1 MLRFAR
7 YLYPQPKEEK
17 KMKRNYLILSVL
29 LVVAVLV
36 TACAPTV
43 TPAPATEP
51 AAVAPAATVAPTEVP
66 AAAPTVP
73 PAPLVLKYAS
83 SANITTWDP
92 IASFSTEA
100 AYMANIYEQL
110 VRVNPPGSTEKY
122 SPLLAESWEKSAD
135 GLAWTFKLRP
145 GVKFHDGEPM
155 NAAAVVK
162 SIEAEKDHA
171 GASFIWLPLDKVE
184 AVDDMTVKFTLKYAQ
199 PLELILGSEYAA
211 YVVSPK
217 ALDAAAAN
225 KDYWTAGVDAGTGP
239 YKIESYTADKE
250 LVLTQNKDYW
260 GGWKSGQYEKVLVQ
274 FVPEATT
281 RQQMME
287 GGEVDLVTT
296 VPLDSLATLA
306 TNPDYVVSYEPSLF
320 NYTAFFNTLK
330 KPLDDVKVRQA
341 LSYAIPYDDIIKI
354 GANDLGTQ
362 SHGTVPA
369 GVFPYSADIKQ
380 YTYDLEKA
388 KALLKE
394 AGHDGGG
401 FSLKLTYA
409 SANSTEENFAPLIKD
424 SFAQIG
430 VDVTIQPMDWAQQ
443 WALAK
448 TDPTLKDAQDIFLLL
463 YWPTYSDAGGD
474 NMYSMFYGTK
484 DAPHLN
490 VTKFN
495 LSYWYDEQYNAL
507 WDSAN
512 ALSGTDTAASL
523 AKYTEAQNLM
533 VDQAP
538 AAFLFDTK
546 VAIIVPARITGFQYN
561 LNYPDVRF
569 WFYDLTPAK

>member
-1 MLRFAR
+1 
-7 YLYPQPKEEK
+7 
-17 KMKRNYLILSVL
+17 MKRNMLVLSLLMVL
-29 LVVAVLV
+29 AMFA
-36 TACAPTV
+36 TACGSAATQ
-43 TPAPATEP
+43 TPAAGTQ
-51 AAVAPAATVAPTEVP
+51 APAATATQAP
-66 AAAPTVP
+66 AAGPV
-73 PAPLVLKYAS
+73 VLKYAS

-100 AYMANIYEQL
+100 AYMANMYEQL
-110 VRVNPPGSTEKY
+110 IRVNPPGSAAQY
-122 SPLLAESWEKSAD
+122 SPLLAESWDKSAD
-135 GLAWTFKLRP
+135 GLVWTFKLRS

-162 SIEAEKDHA
+162 SIEAAKDHA

-211 YVVSPK
+211 YIVSPK

-225 KDYWTAGVDAGTGP
+225 KDYWTTGVDAGTGP
-239 YKIESYTADKE
+239 YMLESYTADKE
-250 LVLTQNKDYW
+250 IVLTQNKDYW
-260 GGWKSGQYEKVLVQ
+260 GGWKPGQYEKVLVQ
-274 FVPEATT
+274 IVPEATT
-281 RQQMME
+281 RQQMLE
-287 GGEVDLVTT
+287 GGEVDIVTS
-296 VPLDSLATLA
+296 VPADSYATLA
-306 TNPDYVVSYEPSLF
+306 TNPAYVVSYEPSLF

-330 KPLDDVKVRQA
+330 APLDNPKVRQA

-354 GANDLGTQ
+354 GATGLGTQ

-369 GVFPYSADIKQ
+369 GVFPYSADVKQ

-409 SANSTEENFAPLIKD
+409 SENSTEENFAPLIKD
-424 SFAQIG
+424 SFKQIG
-430 VDVTIQPMDWAQQ
+430 VDVTITPLEFTQQ

-448 TDPTLKDAQDIFLLL
+448 TDPTAKDAQDMFLLL

-474 NMYSMFYGTK
+474 NMYSMFYGDK
-484 DAPHLN
+484 AAPHLN

-495 LSYWYDEQYNAL
+495 LSYWYDEKYNGL
-507 WDSAN
+507 WDAAN

-523 AKYTEAQNLM
+523 AKYTEAQNYM

-546 VAIIVPARITGFQYN
+546 VAIVVPKTIEGFKYN

-569 WFYDLTPAK
+569 WFYDLNPVK

>member
-1 MLRFAR
+1 
-7 YLYPQPKEEK
+7 
-17 KMKRNYLILSVL
+17 MKRSILFTL
-29 LVVAVLV
+29 LMVVAILA
-36 TACAPTV
+36 TACAP
-43 TPAPATEP
+43 
-51 AAVAPAATVAPTEVP
+51 AATSTQAALEPP
-66 AAAPTVP
+66 AAATKAPAPTKVP
-73 PAPLVLKYAS
+73 PTEAPAAPLVLKYAS
-83 SANITTWDP
+83 SAGITTWDP

-110 VRVNPPGSTEKY
+110 VRVNPPGSEEAY
-122 SPLLAESWEKSAD
+122 SPLLAESWTKSED
-135 GLAWTFKLRP
+135 GLAWTFKLRS
-145 GVKFHDGEPM
+145 GVKFHDGEPL

-162 SIEAEKDHA
+162 SIEAAKDHA
-171 GASFIWLPLDKVE
+171 GASFIWLPLSTVE
-184 AVDDMTVKFTLKYAQ
+184 AVDDLTVKFTLAYAQ

-211 YVVSPK
+211 YIVSPK
-217 ALDAAAAN
+217 ALEAAAAN
-225 KDYWTAGVDAGTGP
+225 PDYWAAGVDGGTGP
-239 YKIESYTADKE
+239 YTIESYTADKE
-250 LVLTQNKDYW
+250 LVLTAFKEYW
-260 GGWKSGQYEKVLVQ
+260 GGWQPNQYEKVLVQ

-287 GGEVDLVTT
+287 GGETDIVTSI
-296 VPLDSLATLA
+296 PLDAIKTFEG
-306 TNPDYVVSYEPSLF
+306 NPDYVITYEPSLF
-320 NYTAFFNTLK
+320 NYTAFFNTMK
-330 KPLDDVKVRQA
+330 APLDDVKVRQA
-341 LSYAIPYDDIIKI
+341 LSYAIPYEDIIKI
-354 GANDLGTQ
+354 GANNLGTQ

-369 GVFPYSADIKQ
+369 GVFPYSEDVKQ

-394 AGHDGGG
+394 AGHEGG
-401 FSLKLTYA
+401 FALTLTYA

-443 WALAK
+443 WELAK
-448 TDPTLKDAQDIFLLL
+448 TDPAKAQDIFLLL
-463 YWPTYSDAGGD
+463 YWPTYSDAGAD
-474 NMYSMFYGTK
+474 NMWSMFYGKK

-495 LSYWYDEQYNAL
+495 LSYWYNEQYNAL
-507 WDSAN
+507 VDEAGG
-512 ALSGTDTAASL
+512 LSGTDTAASL

-546 VAIIVPARITGFQYN
+546 VTIIVPSRITGFKYN

-569 WFYDLTPAK
+569 WFYDLTPAQ

>member
-1 MLRFAR
+1 
-7 YLYPQPKEEK
+7 
-17 KMKRNYLILSVL
+17 MKRLSVLFSVLAMLSVL
-29 LVVAVLV
+29 LS
-36 TACAPTV
+36 ACGGT
-43 TPAPATEP
+43 TPAATQ
-51 AAVAPAATVAPTEVP
+51 ASVVTQAPAATEAPT
-66 AAAPTVP
+66 AAPA
-73 PAPLVLKYAS
+73 APLVLKYAS
-83 SANITTWDP
+83 SAGITTWDP

-100 AYMANIYEQL
+100 AYMANMYEQL
-110 VRVNPPGSTEKY
+110 VRVNPPGSAEQY
-122 SPLLAESWEKSAD
+122 SPLLAESWDKSAD
-135 GLAWTFKLRP
+135 GLVWTFKLRP
-145 GVKFHDGEPM
+145 NVKFHDGEPM

-162 SIEAEKDHA
+162 SIEAAKDHA

-184 AVDDMTVKFTLKYAQ
+184 AVDDLTVKFTLKYAQ

-211 YVVSPK
+211 YIVSPK

-239 YKIESYTADKE
+239 YMIESYSADKE
-250 LVLTQNKDYW
+250 LVLAQNKDYW
-260 GGWKSGQYEKVLVQ
+260 GGWKPDQYEKVLVQ

-281 RQQMME
+281 RQQMLE

-306 TNPDYVVSYEPSLF
+306 TNPDYIVSYEPSLF
-320 NYTAFFNTLK
+320 NYTAFFNTMK
-330 KPLDDVKVRQA
+330 KPLDDVKVRRA
-341 LSYAIPYDDIIKI
+341 LSYAIPYEDIIKL
-354 GANDLGTQ
+354 GANGLGTQ

-369 GVFPYSADIKQ
+369 GVFPYSADVKQ
-380 YTYDLEKA
+380 YPYDLEKA
-388 KALLKE
+388 KTLLKE

-401 FSLKLTYA
+401 FSLTLTYA
-409 SANSTEENFAPLIKD
+409 SANSTEETFAPLIKD
-424 SFAQIG
+424 SFKQIG
-430 VDVTIQPMDWAQQ
+430 VDVTIQSMDWAQQ
-443 WALAK
+443 WELAK
-448 TDPTLKDAQDIFLLL
+448 TDPAKAQDMFLLL

-474 NMYSMFYGTK
+474 NMYSMFYGAK

-490 VTKFN
+490 VTNFN
-495 LSYWYDEQYNAL
+495 LSYWYDEKYNAL
-507 WDSAN
+507 WDEAN

-546 VAIIVPARITGFQYN
+546 VAIIVPAKITGFKYN

>member
-1 MLRFAR
+1 
-7 YLYPQPKEEK
+7 
-17 KMKRNYLILSVL
+17 MKRIHLILSAL
-29 LVVAVLV
+29 LLVAVLV
-36 TACAPTV
+36 TACAPAA
-43 TPAPATEP
+43 TPTPEQ
-51 AAVAPAATVAPTEVP
+51 PAATAVPPTEVP
-66 AAAPTVP
+66 PT

-83 SANITTWDP
+83 SAGITTWDP

-110 VRVNPPGSTEKY
+110 VRVNPPGSAEPY
-122 SPLLAESWEKSAD
+122 SPLLAESWTKSDD
-135 GLAWTFKLRP
+135 GLVWTFKLRS
-145 GVKFHDGEPM
+145 GVKFHDGEPL

-162 SIEAEKDHA
+162 SIEAAKANA
-171 GASFIWLPLDKVE
+171 GASFIWLPLSKVE
-184 AVDDMTVKFTLKYAQ
+184 AVDDMNVKFTLSYAQ

-211 YVVSPK
+211 YIVSPK

-225 KDYWTAGVDAGTGP
+225 KDYWAAGVDGGTGP
-239 YKIESYTADKE
+239 YTIESYTADKE
-250 LVLTQNKDYW
+250 LVLTAFKDYW
-260 GGWKSGQYEKVLVQ
+260 GGWKDNQYQKVLVQ

-287 GGEVDLVTT
+287 SGDADIVTT
-296 VPLDSLATLA
+296 IPLDSLKTFEG
-306 TNPDYVVSYEPSLF
+306 NPDYQVSYEPALF
-320 NYTAFFNTLK
+320 NYTAFFNTMK
-330 KPLDDVKVRQA
+330 PPLDDVKVRQA

-354 GANDLGTQ
+354 GASGLGTQ

-369 GVFPYSADIKQ
+369 GVFPYSADVKQ

-394 AGHDGGG
+394 AGHEGGG
-401 FSLKLTYA
+401 FALTLTYA
-409 SANSTEENFAPLIKD
+409 SSNATEENFAPLIKD

-430 VDVTIQPMDWAQQ
+430 VDVTIQPMEWAQQ

-448 TDPTLKDAQDIFLLL
+448 TDPAKAQDIFLLL

-474 NMYSMFYGTK
+474 NMYSMFYGAK

-495 LSYWYDEQYNAL
+495 LSYWYNEDYNKL
-507 WDSAN
+507 WDEAN

-546 VAIIVPARITGFQYN
+546 AAIIVPTRIAGYKYN

-569 WFYDLTPAK
+569 WFYQLTPAQ

>member
-1 MLRFAR
+1 M
-7 YLYPQPKEEK
+7 K
-17 KMKRNYLILSVL
+17 KSLFILSL
-29 LVVAVLV
+29 LVVLALFAA
-36 TACAPTV
+36 ACGSPATQA
-43 TPAPATEP
+43 PAPATQ
-51 AAVAPAATVAPTEVP
+51 APAATDAPTAVP
-66 AAAPTVP
+66 A
-73 PAPLVLKYAS
+73 APLVLKYAS
-83 SANITTWDP
+83 SAGITTWDP

-100 AYMANIYEQL
+100 AYMANLYEQL
-110 VRVNPPGSTEKY
+110 VRVNPPGSAEQY

-135 GLAWTFKLRP
+135 GLVWTFKLRA

-162 SIEAEKDHA
+162 SIQAAADHG

-184 AVDDMTVKFTLKYAQ
+184 AVDDMTVKFTLKWAQ

-211 YVVSPK
+211 YIVSPK

-225 KDYWTAGVDAGTGP
+225 KDYWTAGVDGGTGP
-239 YKIESYTADKE
+239 YMIESYTADKE
-250 LVLTQNKDYW
+250 LVLAQNTDYW
-260 GGWKSGQYEKVLVQ
+260 GGWKTGQYEKVLVQ

-281 RQQMME
+281 RQQMLE
-287 GGEVDLVTT
+287 GGEVDLVTS

-306 TNPDYVVSYEPSLF
+306 TNPDYVVTYEPSLF
-320 NYTAFFNTLK
+320 NYTAFFNTMK
-330 KPLDDVKVRQA
+330 APLDNVKVRQA
-341 LSYAIPYDDIIKI
+341 LSYAIPYGDIIKI
-354 GANDLGTQ
+354 GANGLGTP

-369 GVFPYSADIKQ
+369 GVFPYSADVKQ

-388 KALLKE
+388 KTLLKE
-394 AGHDGGG
+394 AGHEGGG
-401 FSLKLTYA
+401 FSLTLTYA
-409 SANSTEENFAPLIKD
+409 SANSTEETFAPLIKD
-424 SFAQIG
+424 SFKQIG

-443 WALAK
+443 WTLAK
-448 TDPTLKDAQDIFLLL
+448 TDPATAQDMFLLL

-474 NMYSMFYGTK
+474 NMYSMFYGSK

-495 LSYWYDEQYNAL
+495 LSYWYDENYNGL

-546 VAIIVPARITGFQYN
+546 VAIIVPARITGFKYN

>member
-1 MLRFAR
+1 MER
-7 YLYPQPKEEK
+7 Y
-17 KMKRNYLILSVL
+17 YLILSML

-36 TACAPTV
+36 TACAPAA
-43 TPAPATEP
+43 TPASSTEP
-51 AAVAPAATVAPTEVP
+51 PVAAPAATVAPTAVP
-66 AAAPTVP
+66 AAPPT
-73 PAPLVLKYAS
+73 PLVLKYAS

-100 AYMANIYEQL
+100 AYMANMYEQL
-110 VRVNPPGSTEKY
+110 VRVNPLGSAEKY

-135 GLAWTFKLRP
+135 GLVWTFKLRP

-184 AVDDMTVKFTLKYAQ
+184 AVNDMTVKFTLKYAQ

-211 YVVSPK
+211 YIVSPK
-217 ALDAAAAN
+217 ALDAAAVN

-260 GGWKSGQYEKVLVQ
+260 GGWKPGQYEKVLVQ

-306 TNPDYVVSYEPSLF
+306 KNPDYVVSYEPSLF
-320 NYTAFFNTLK
+320 NYTAFFNTMK

-341 LSYAIPYDDIIKI
+341 LSYAIPYEDIIKI
-354 GANDLGTQ
+354 GANGLGTP
-362 SHGTVPA
+362 SHGTVPV
-369 GVFPYSADIKQ
+369 GVFPYSADVKQ
-380 YTYDLEKA
+380 YTYDIEKA

-394 AGHDGGG
+394 AGYDGGG
-401 FSLKLTYA
+401 FSLTLTYA

-424 SFAQIG
+424 SFKQIG

-443 WALAK
+443 WTLAK
-448 TDPTLKDAQDIFLLL
+448 TDPAKAQDIFLLL

-507 WDSAN
+507 WDEAN

-546 VAIIVPARITGFQYN
+546 VAIIVPARITGFKYN